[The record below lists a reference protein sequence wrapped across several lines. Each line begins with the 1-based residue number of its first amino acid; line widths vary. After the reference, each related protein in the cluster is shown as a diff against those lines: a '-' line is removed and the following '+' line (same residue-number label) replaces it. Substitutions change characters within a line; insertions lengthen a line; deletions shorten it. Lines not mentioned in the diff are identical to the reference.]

1 MTLQQLGGKE
11 APHPC
16 FFFFRLWEPMLQ
28 FFFFIYICATCRQD
42 DLESLEKSLLSNDE
56 GPDT

>member
-16 FFFFRLWEPMLQ
+16 FFFFGFGSQ
-28 FFFFIYICATCRQD
+28 CYNFFFIYICATCRQD